1 MARTMKQRARRPAPE
16 AVANFA
22 GKVEKQEIAASR
34 DGRDI
39 TRGWLYPLQLAP
51 VDDTVLLQRGGGDYR
66 TYDEVIRD
74 DTVRAAVNQRVH
86 GVIARPWAVQPGG
99 KRAIDKAAADFLQAQ
114 LGALQWDTTTAQMLS
129 GVFYGF
135 SVAEIIWQA
144 NGDKV
149 GMSDIRVHN
158 RRSSGFDGESRLRL
172 KTLENPWPGELLP
185 ERKFWVAR
193 FGADHADAPYGLGLA
208 HYLYWPVWMKRNAL
222 RFWAVFLEKFG
233 TPTVL
238 GRYPGGTS
246 EEEQNKLLEALQ
258 SVQRDAAVILP
269 EGMAAELLEAARAGT
284 ADHSGFVAAMDKAIL
299 KVTLGQTATVEGTAG
314 KLGNDSERERV
325 KDAILRADADVL
337 YASFCGTVAAWL
349 TEWNFPGAAVPQV
362 WRIFD
367 DEDLDR
373 RIVRDKAIFEMG
385 FVPSLKYVTE
395 TYGGEWE
402 EKPVPEP
409 VDREDPNGEPVANPL
424 ANHAETSGS
433 PIHAEPQDT
442 DPTPVTAQVAQ
453 MQAEARIAWE
463 DILERVQALADEAES
478 LVALRERLLSA
489 YGDLPT
495 EELAEVMAMG
505 FAAAEL
511 AGRLDA
517 KEESRGG

>member
-1 MARTMKQRARRPAPE
+1 MAKPMKTRARRPAPG
-16 AVANFA
+16 AVADFA
-22 GKVEKQEIAASR
+22 ASKADKQEIAASR

-51 VDDTVLLQRGGGDYR
+51 VDDKVLLERGGGDYR

-86 GVIARPWAVQPGG
+86 GVIARPWQVQTGG
-99 KRAIDKAAADFLQAQ
+99 KRAIDKAAADFLQAE
-114 LGALQWDTTTAQMLS
+114 LDALQWDNVTAQMLS

-135 SVAEIIWQA
+135 SVAEIIWRA
-144 NGDKV
+144 EGGKV
-149 GMSDIRVHN
+149 GIADIRVRN
-158 RRSSGFDGESRLRL
+158 RRRFGFDGESRLRL
-172 KTLENPWPGELLP
+172 KTLQNPWPGELLP

-193 FGADHADAPYGLGLA
+193 FGADHFDAPYGLGLA

-222 RFWAVFLEKFG
+222 RFWAVYLEKFG

-258 SVQRDAAVILP
+258 SVVRDSTVILP
-269 EGMAAELLEAARAGT
+269 EGMVAELLEATRSGT
-284 ADHSGFVAAMDKAIL
+284 ADHAGFIAAMDRAIL
-299 KVTLGQTATVEGTAG
+299 KVSLGQTATVEGTAG

-325 KDAILRADADVL
+325 KDAILRADADIL
-337 YASFCGTVAAWL
+337 SASFCDSVATWL

-362 WRIFD
+362 WRVFD

-373 RIVRDKAIFEMG
+373 RIVRDKAIFDMG
-385 FVPSLKYVTE
+385 FVPSLKYLTE
-395 TYGGEWE
+395 TYGGEWS
-402 EKPVPEP
+402 EKVANSA
-409 VDREDPNGEPVANPL
+409 VDREKSPKTPEEAR
-424 ANHAETSGS
+424 HAEVS
-433 PIHAEPQDT
+433 HAEGID

-463 DILERVQALADEAES
+463 EILERVQALADEAES
-478 LVALRERLLSA
+478 LEALRERLLSA

-495 EELAEVMAMG
+495 DELAEIMAMG
-505 FAAAEL
+505 FAAADL
-511 AGRLDA
+511 AGRLDV
-517 KEESRGG
+517 KEESGDGR

>member
-1 MARTMKQRARRPAPE
+1 MVK
-16 AVANFA
+16 
-22 GKVEKQEIAASR
+22 KVEKQEIAASR

-39 TRGWLYPLQLAP
+39 ARGWLSGLQLAP
-51 VDDTVLLQRGGGDYR
+51 VDDTILLQRGGGDYR
-66 TYDEVIRD
+66 LYDEVIRD

-86 GVIARPWAVQPGG
+86 GVIARPWQVQPGG
-99 KRAIDKAAADFLQAQ
+99 KRAIDKAAAAFLQAE
-114 LGALQWDTTTAQMLS
+114 LDALQWDAVTAQMLS

-135 SVAEIIWQA
+135 SVAEVLWRA
-144 NGDKV
+144 DGGKV
-149 GMSDIRVHN
+149 GIADIRVRN
-158 RRSSGFDGESRLRL
+158 RRRFGFDGESRLRL
-172 KTLENPWPGELLP
+172 LTHANPMPGELLP

-193 FGADHADAPYGLGLA
+193 FGADHYDAPYGLGLA

-246 EEEQNKLLEALQ
+246 EAEQNKFLEALQ
-258 SVQRDAAVILP
+258 SVVRDSTVILP
-269 EGMAAELLEAARAGT
+269 EGMVAELLEAKRSGT

-314 KLGNDSERERV
+314 KLGNDSERGEV
-325 KDAILRADADVL
+325 KDAILKADADML
-337 YASFCGTVAAWL
+337 SASFCDSVATWL

-373 RIVRDKAIFEMG
+373 RIVRDKAIFDMG

-402 EKPVPEP
+402 EKPKPEP
-409 VDREDPNGEPVANPL
+409 VDRENPNGEPVANPM

-433 PIHAEPQDT
+433 PIHAEPKEA
-442 DPTPVTAQVAQ
+442 DPTPVTAQTAQ
-453 MQAEARIAWE
+453 LFKETEAAWAAVF
-463 DILERVQALADEAES
+463 DRVQALVDEAES
-478 LVALRERLLSA
+478 LEALREALLNA

-495 EELAEVMAMG
+495 DELAEIMAMG
-505 FAAAEL
+505 FAAADL
-511 AGRLDA
+511 AGRLDV

>member
-1 MARTMKQRARRPAPE
+1 MAEKP
-16 AVANFA
+16 
-22 GKVEKQEIAASR
+22 EKQEIAASR

-66 TYDEVIRD
+66 TYDEVVRD

-86 GVIARPWAVQPGG
+86 GVIARPWEVRPGG
-99 KRAIDKAAADFLQAQ
+99 KRAVDKAAADFLRAE
-114 LGALQWDTTTAQMLS
+114 LDALQWDVITAQMLS

-135 SVAEIIWQA
+135 SVAEVLWRA
-144 NGDKV
+144 EGGKV
-149 GMSDIRVHN
+149 GIADIRVRN
-158 RRSSGFDGESRLRL
+158 RRRFGFDGEGRLRL

-193 FGADHADAPYGLGLA
+193 FGADHFDAPYGLGLA

-238 GRYPGGTS
+238 GRYPAGTD
-246 EEEQNKLLEALQ
+246 EDDQGKLIEALQ
-258 SVQRDAAVILP
+258 AVQRDSTVILP
-269 EGMAAELLEAARAGT
+269 EGMAAELLEATRSGS
-284 ADHSGFVAAMDKAIL
+284 ADHAGFVAAMDKAIL
-299 KVTLGQTATVEGTAG
+299 KVALGQTATVEGTAG
-314 KLGNDSERERV
+314 KLGGDGERERV

-337 YASFCGTVAAWL
+337 SASFCASVAAWL

-373 RIVRDKAIFEMG
+373 RIARDLAIFDMG
-385 FVPSLKYVTE
+385 FTPSLKYVTE
-395 TYGGEWE
+395 TYGGEWQE
-402 EKPVPEP
+402 RVAVNPENGQKPT
-409 VDREDPNGEPVANPL
+409 GEPLANPM
-424 ANHAETSGS
+424 ANHAEASGS
-433 PIHAEPQDT
+433 PINE

-453 MQAEARIAWE
+453 MQAEASIAWE
-463 DILERVQALADEAES
+463 DILERVQAMADEAES
-478 LVALRERLLSA
+478 LEALRERLLNA

-495 EELAEVMAMG
+495 DALAEVMAMG
-505 FAAAEL
+505 FAAADL
-511 AGRLDA
+511 AGRLDV
-517 KEESRGG
+517 KEESGDGR

>member
-1 MARTMKQRARRPAPE
+1 MARTMKRRARRPAPE

-99 KRAIDKAAADFLQAQ
+99 KRAIDKAAADFLRSE
-114 LGALQWDTTTAQMLS
+114 LDALQWDMATAQMLS

-135 SVAEIIWQA
+135 SVAEIIWRPE
-144 NGDKV
+144 GGKV
-149 GMSDIRVHN
+149 GIADIRVRN
-158 RRSSGFDGESRLRL
+158 RRRFGFDGEARLRL

-284 ADHSGFVAAMDKAIL
+284 ADHAGFVAAMDKAIL
-299 KVTLGQTATVEGTAG
+299 KVALGQTATVEGTAG

-325 KDAILRADADVL
+325 KDAILRSDADIL
-337 YASFCGTVAAWL
+337 SASFCDTVATWL

-362 WRIFD
+362 WRVFD

-385 FVPSLKYVTE
+385 FVPSLKYVQE
-395 TYGGEWE
+395 TYGGEWQ
-402 EKPVPEP
+402 EKPQPEKLTSP
-409 VDREDPNGEPVANPL
+409 AVDREISPKNPED
-424 ANHAETSGS
+424 AS
-433 PIHAEPQDT
+433 HAEPLHSEDIG

-453 MQAEARIAWE
+453 MQDEARIAWE
-463 DILERVQALADEAES
+463 DILAQVQALADEAES
-478 LVALRERLLSA
+478 LEALRERLLGA